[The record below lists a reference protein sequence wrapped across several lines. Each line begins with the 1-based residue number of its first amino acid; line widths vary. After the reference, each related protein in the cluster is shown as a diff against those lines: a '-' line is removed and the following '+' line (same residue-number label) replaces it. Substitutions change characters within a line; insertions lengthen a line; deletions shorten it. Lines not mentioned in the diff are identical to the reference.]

1 MPTKEE
7 PGLLVAWGQ
16 VTQPTLSVLPCHP
29 QAS

>member
-16 VTQPTLSVLPCHP
+16 VTQSILSVLSCHP
-29 QAS
+29 QAP